1 MIFFA
6 FLIQAIGIA
15 LLHRSWQKPQRQTMA
30 NTIAWVIIF
39 LTLWPW
45 QQAVGWEFGISFWFL
60 SIPIVAW
67 SLTITGREVRQLKTR
82 QKKLANKK
90 RQMIFPVKKQVTQNI
105 LKTVI
110 AGPIA
115 FMASFVCATLFTMVL
130 LNMGL
135 LTGAN
140 QLVLCLALMLLL
152 WAIAITWVT
161 ANPVRWQSATVLL
174 MVALSGPTWNFGF
187 NQ

>member
-1 MIFFA
+1 
-6 FLIQAIGIA
+6 
-15 LLHRSWQKPQRQTMA
+15 
-30 NTIAWVIIF
+30 
-39 LTLWPW
+39 
-45 QQAVGWEFGISFWFL
+45 
-60 SIPIVAW
+60 
-67 SLTITGREVRQLKTR
+67 
-82 QKKLANKK
+82 
-90 RQMIFPVKKQVTQNI
+90 
-105 LKTVI
+105 
-110 AGPIA
+110 
-115 FMASFVCATLFTMVL
+115 MASFVCATLFTMVL